1 MENRNYEST
10 GRVVLVAIA
19 FFGGLAL
26 LGYASGVFDRLGRE
40 LTLLLTAFSVA
51 FGALTWQLD
60 PGVRAFVKRLAAP
73 RSSVRKPRTQAA
85 V

>member
-10 GRVVLVAIA
+10 GRVVALAIA

-40 LTLLLTAFSVA
+40 LTLLLTVFAVA

-73 RSSVRKPRTQAA
+73 RTPVRKPGTQAA

>member
-1 MENRNYEST
+1 MGNRNYEST
-10 GRVVLVAIA
+10 GRVVALAIA

-26 LGYASGVFDRLGRE
+26 LGYASGVYDRLGRE
-40 LTLLLTAFSVA
+40 LTLLLTAFAVA

-60 PGVRAFVKRLAAP
+60 PGVRAFVKRLVAP
-73 RSSVRKPRTQAA
+73 RAPARKAGTQAA

>member
-10 GRVVLVAIA
+10 GRVVALAVA

-40 LTLLLTAFSVA
+40 LTLLLAFFAVA

-73 RSSVRKPRTQAA
+73 RTPVRKASTQAA